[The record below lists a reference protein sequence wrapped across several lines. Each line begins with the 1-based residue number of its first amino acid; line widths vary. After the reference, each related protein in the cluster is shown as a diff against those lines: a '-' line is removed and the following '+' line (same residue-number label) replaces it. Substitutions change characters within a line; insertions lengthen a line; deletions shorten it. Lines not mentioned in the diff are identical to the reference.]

1 MKEAGVKPIAI
12 FDEPGPR
19 EWKAREH
26 LRRQAQRSLNLARS
40 LLEDARRERLVKVE
54 NVLQEARA
62 LLQTEQLP
70 ARTEVDIENDLLN
83 LDEVVLTQDSTA
95 VDEAPGR
102 KTLHEAL
109 LLLRECRAS
118 SRPGEKHTTRS
129 VDQILMDRSMEEEGE
144 AGAVDVAKVEP
155 PRDAMID
162 GGDAASV
169 NDHPDS
175 GLAASLKHVEEQLA
189 RMPLIDAEAET
200 SVETVAAS
208 DPMLLEQQEDDIED
222 IATVVVEPS
231 LEFTETIR
239 QMALTANE
247 NYIVSDIIKTITS
260 DSPSQLALLESQQE
274 LRDLQD
280 RAKEVSKTY
289 ERSHAKPTAQ
299 DMEEARELLE
309 IMGVPIVQ
317 APSPYEAE
325 GLCAAM
331 VLSGMADYAG
341 TEDSDVLVYGALLLK
356 NVGTSTLPL
365 QSIDGEELRT
375 TLDMTNEQYK

>member
-54 NVLQEARA
+54 DVLHEARA

-70 ARTEVDIENDLLN
+70 ARTEVDIENELLN
-83 LDEVVLTQDSTA
+83 LDEVVLTQDSTV
-95 VDEAPGR
+95 VDEDPGR

-208 DPMLLEQQEDDIED
+208 DPMLLEPQEDDVED
-222 IATVVVEPS
+222 IVTVVVEPS
-231 LEFTETIR
+231 IEFTETVR

-247 NYIVSDIIKTITS
+247 NYLLSDIIKTITS
-260 DSPSQLALLESQQE
+260 DSPSQLALLERQQE

-309 IMGVPIVQ
+309 VMGVPMVQ

-331 VLSGMADYAG
+331 VLSGMADFAG